1 MLLEDLRNAIYQDLK
16 EAALKAREEGLLEFE
31 ELPVFVLEK
40 PREKAYGDL
49 ATNLAMVL
57 ARPARCAPRKIAQ
70 IILDHFP
77 MGSNRVMRCEVAG
90 PGFINLFLDPSWVY
104 DVIPEVEEMD
114 EHYGCSNIGKGEK
127 VQIEFVS
134 ANPTGLLHMGNARG
148 AALGDTLANIMAAA
162 GFDVT
167 REFYINDAGSQIETF
182 GRSLEAR
189 YLQLLGHNVSFPED
203 GYPGEDLIESM
214 RGFISQEG
222 DKYLKVAPQLRREI
236 LVKYALKEKLE
247 QMKSDL
253 ASFGVFYD
261 VWFSEQTLHDSGAI
275 EDVLKELQE
284 NGYLY
289 EKDGAIWFR
298 STLFGDE
305 KDEVLVRKNGVPTYF
320 AADIAYHKNKFQRG
334 FDRVINIWGADH
346 HGHVARLKGAMKALG
361 YDPDRLQVIIMQLVR
376 LFRGGEPVRM
386 SKRSG
391 EYITLREL
399 IDDVGKDAARY
410 FFVNRS
416 SDSHLDFDLDL
427 AREQSSN
434 NPVYYV
440 QYAHARICS
449 ILRQAGEIPKSKE
462 IDLSLLTDPTEH
474 ALLEEIAEL
483 PSEVGY
489 AALNLEPHRL
499 THYVYNLANL
509 FHGFYTNCH
518 VLNAEAGLREARLA
532 LVNACRITLRNTLR
546 LIGVSAPERM

>member
-1 MLLEDLRNAIYQDLK
+1 MRWQGQVYQ
-16 EAALKAREEGLLEFE
+16 
-31 ELPVFVLEK
+31 P
-40 PREKAYGDL
+40 
-49 ATNLAMVL
+49 
-57 ARPARCAPRKIAQ
+57 
-70 IILDHFP
+70 
-77 MGSNRVMRCEVAG
+77 
-90 PGFINLFLDPSWVY
+90 FLDPSWVY

-114 EHYGCSNIGKGEK
+114 EQYGYSNIGEGEK

-162 GFDVT
+162 GFEVT
-167 REFYINDAGSQIETF
+167 REFYINDAGNQIETF

-189 YLQLLGHNVSFPED
+189 YLQLLGRDVPFPED

-214 RGFISQEG
+214 RGFISQVR

-247 QMKSDL
+247 QMKKDL
-253 ASFGVFYD
+253 ASFGVYYD

-275 EDVLKELQE
+275 EDVLKELQQ

-305 KDEVLVRKNGVPTYF
+305 KDEVVVRKNGVPTYF

-346 HGHVARLKGAMKALG
+346 HGHVARLKGAMGALG
-361 YDPDRLQVIIMQLVR
+361 YNPDRLQVIIMQLVR

-391 EYITLREL
+391 EYITLRDL

-410 FFVNRS
+410 F
-416 SDSHLDFDLDL
+416 L
-427 AREQSSN
+427 
-434 NPVYYV
+434 
-440 QYAHARICS
+440 
-449 ILRQAGEIPKSKE
+449 
-462 IDLSLLTDPTEH
+462 
-474 ALLEEIAEL
+474 
-483 PSEVGY
+483 
-489 AALNLEPHRL
+489 
-499 THYVYNLANL
+499 
-509 FHGFYTNCH
+509 
-518 VLNAEAGLREARLA
+518 
-532 LVNACRITLRNTLR
+532 
-546 LIGVSAPERM
+546 

>member
-1 MLLEDLRNAIYQDLK
+1 YK
-16 EAALKAREEGLLEFE
+16 
-31 ELPVFVLEK
+31 
-40 PREKAYGDL
+40 
-49 ATNLAMVL
+49 
-57 ARPARCAPRKIAQ
+57 
-70 IILDHFP
+70 
-77 MGSNRVMRCEVAG
+77 
-90 PGFINLFLDPSWVY
+90 
-104 DVIPEVEEMD
+104 
-114 EHYGCSNIGKGEK
+114 
-127 VQIEFVS
+127 
-134 ANPTGLLHMGNARG
+134 
-148 AALGDTLANIMAAA
+148 
-162 GFDVT
+162 
-167 REFYINDAGSQIETF
+167 
-182 GRSLEAR
+182 
-189 YLQLLGHNVSFPED
+189 
-203 GYPGEDLIESM
+203 
-214 RGFISQEG
+214 
-222 DKYLKVAPQLRREI
+222 
-236 LVKYALKEKLE
+236 
-247 QMKSDL
+247 
-253 ASFGVFYD
+253 
-261 VWFSEQTLHDSGAI
+261 
-275 EDVLKELQE
+275 
-284 NGYLY
+284 
-289 EKDGAIWFR
+289 
-298 STLFGDE
+298 
-305 KDEVLVRKNGVPTYF
+305 
-320 AADIAYHKNKFQRG
+320 
-334 FDRVINIWGADH
+334 
-346 HGHVARLKGAMKALG
+346 
-361 YDPDRLQVIIMQLVR
+361 
-376 LFRGGEPVRM
+376 GGEPVRM